1 MFRPNRR
8 FIVQRNETLHNFP
21 LRSQTFHRPY
31 HYLDRS
37 PLSENGSESQLRNI
51 PLVSEQHIQNMDRKF
66 IEKKQ

>member
-8 FIVQRNETLHNFP
+8 FIVQRNETLHN
-21 LRSQTFHRPY
+21 LTLWSQTFHRPY

-37 PLSENGSESQLRNI
+37 PLAENGRQPQLRNI

-66 IEKKQ
+66 IEKK